1 MKRPLAVTIGLAMT
15 LTLGLGPASAVE
27 CTPTETESVRSLF
40 VPVIRIS
47 AHQGRN
53 VEQNHKVVAAIKD
66 INKSIS
72 STKLKQS
79 LTALKTLVEQGELN
93 KGSTEYWG
101 YREGSAWKTY
111 KAALTITQ
119 KNLC

>member
-1 MKRPLAVTIGLAMT
+1 MALILATALWLAIGIT
-15 LTLGLGPASAVE
+15 PSHSAT
-27 CTPTETESVRSLF
+27 CSTSDTSRIRALF
-40 VPVIRIS
+40 VPVIKIS